1 MLMKIGSLGM
11 LIGLIC
17 TLETSAQDYQ
27 AVKGSPFAGSL
38 GVADNPA
45 SILSTPYP
53 WDITIFSTQIKN
65 TTNAITFSDFSY
77 LSHGDTLGYRW
88 ANGEKKRYAA
98 IDYNVHLFNVR
109 LDLGKKQAISFG
121 ANLRGY
127 TSVNTGKFFY
137 NDTISNMNSFLDLN
151 ENNTF
156 KENLVSSSWLELYGT
171 YSKTIFDDERGRL
184 NAGITLKAMRGIS
197 GIYAQLNGGTVN
209 RSIDNFNGTLTD
221 YSLAAGNAKYG
232 YSSNYDYWH
241 SNQSTYQNLKDFVG
255 HTRAGAAMD
264 IGFEYLVKP
273 QYVKIY
279 GDPDDYYEY
288 EWKFGAALLDFGENM
303 YVYGTQSRSAA
314 NPNSNATDVAL
325 NNKFDNVGTLAQF
338 NDSLATIVSSISAP
352 SGKFKIWNPTRF
364 EFNVDRMLP
373 KHFAVNAN
381 LTLNMSG
388 VVGSQ
393 KRLFTSDFT
402 LLAVT
407 PRWETKTL
415 GAYLPLQVTTE
426 GRVWLGGAFKAG
438 PLLMGLHNWANLFSK
453 NKLQNGGFYLAIV
466 IKPGKGWKTREEK
479 RYTCPVN

>member
-17 TLETSAQDYQ
+17 TLGTKAQDYQ

-53 WDITIFSTQIKN
+53 WDITVFSLQIKN
-65 TTNAITFSDFSY
+65 TTNAINFNNFSY
-77 LSHGDTLGYRW
+77 LSHGETLDYNW
-88 ANGEKKRYAA
+88 TDGERKRYAA
-98 IDYNVHLFNVR
+98 IDYNVHLLNVR
-109 LDLGKKQAISFG
+109 LALGHKQAISFG

-127 TSVNTGKFFY
+127 TSVTTGKFFY
-137 NDTISNMNSFLDLN
+137 NDTITSMNSFLDLN

-156 KENLVSSSWLELYGT
+156 KENLVSSSWLELYAT
-171 YSKTIFDDERGRL
+171 YAKTILDDERGRL
-184 NAGITLKAMRGIS
+184 NVGITLKAMRGIS

-209 RSIDNFNGTLTD
+209 RSVDNSDSGLTV

-232 YSSNYDYWH
+232 YSNNYDDWH
-241 SNQSTYQNLKDFVG
+241 SNQSTFQNLKSFLE

-273 QYVKIY
+273 QYVRIY
-279 GDPDDYYEY
+279 GDPDDYFEY
-288 EWKFGAALLDFGENM
+288 EWKFGAALLDFGENV
-303 YVYGTQSRSAA
+303 YVYGSQSRSAA

-325 NNKFDNVGTLAQF
+325 NNKFDKIGSLAQF
-338 NDSLATIVSSISAP
+338 NDSLATIVNTMTTPA
-352 SGKFKIWNPTRF
+352 GRFKIWNPTRF

-373 KHFAVNAN
+373 EHFAINAN

-388 VVGSQ
+388 VVGSE
-393 KRLFTSDFT
+393 RMMTSDFT

-407 PRWETKTL
+407 PRWETKSL

-438 PLLMGLHNWANLFSK
+438 PILLGLHNWANLFSK
-453 NKLQNGGFYLAIV
+453 HKLQNGGFYLAIV
-466 IKPGKGWKTREEK
+466 IKPGKGFSFKEK
-479 RYTCPVN
+479 KEYTCPDF

>member
-1 MLMKIGSLGM
+1 MLMKIGSLGI

-17 TLETSAQDYQ
+17 TLETAAQDYQ
-27 AVKGSPFAGSL
+27 AVKGSPFAGSI

-53 WDITIFSTQIKN
+53 WDITVFSTQIKN
-65 TTNAITFSDFSY
+65 TTNAISFSDFSY
-77 LSHGDTLGYRW
+77 LSQGDTLGYRW
-88 ANGEKKRYAA
+88 ANGEKKRYAG
-98 IDYNVHLFNVR
+98 IDYNVHLLNVR

-127 TSVNTGKFFY
+127 TSVSTGKFFY
-137 NDTISNMNSFLDLN
+137 NDSITSINSFLSLN

-171 YSKTIFDDERGRL
+171 YSKTILDDERGRL

-209 RSIDNFNGTLTD
+209 RSVDNFNGSLTD

-232 YSSNYDYWH
+232 YSANYDYWH

-255 HTRAGAAMD
+255 HTRGGAAVD
-264 IGFEYLVKP
+264 IGFEYMVKP

-288 EWKFGAALLDFGENM
+288 VWKFGAALLDFGENM

-314 NPNSNATDVAL
+314 NPNSNATDLAL

-373 KHFAVNAN
+373 EHFAVNVN

-388 VVGSQ
+388 VAGSQ

-407 PRWETKTL
+407 PRWETKSL

-438 PLLMGLHNWANLFSK
+438 PLLLGLHNWANLFSK

-466 IKPGKGWKTREEK
+466 IKPGKGWKIKEEK
-479 RYTCPVN
+479 KYSCPVD

>member
-1 MLMKIGSLGM
+1 MLMKIGSLGL

-17 TLETSAQDYQ
+17 TLETTAQDYQ
-27 AVKGSPFAGSL
+27 AVKGSPFAGSM

-45 SILSTPYP
+45 SIVSTPYP
-53 WDITIFSTQIKN
+53 WDITVFSVQVKN
-65 TTNAITFSDFSY
+65 TTNAISFSNFSY
-77 LSHGDTLGYRW
+77 LSHGDTLGYNWTEGNR
-88 ANGEKKRYAA
+88 KRYAA
-98 IDYNVHLFNVR
+98 VDFNVHLLNVR
-109 LDLGKKQAISFG
+109 LALGKKQAISFG

-127 TSVNTGKFFY
+127 TSASTGKFYY
-137 NDTISNMNSFLDLN
+137 NDTIANMNQFLNDN
-151 ENNTF
+151 EHNTF

-171 YSKTIFDDERGRL
+171 YSKTIWDDERGRL
-184 NAGITLKAMRGIS
+184 NGGITLRAMRGIS

-209 RSIDNFNGTLTD
+209 RSVDNTLTV

-255 HTRAGAAMD
+255 HTRGGAAMD
-264 IGFEYLVKP
+264 IGFEYLVKS
-273 QYVKIY
+273 QNVKIY

-303 YVYGTQSRSAA
+303 YVYGTQSRSAGA
-314 NPNSNATDVAL
+314 PNSNATDVQL
-325 NNKFDNVGTLAQF
+325 NNKFDNVGSVAQF
-338 NDSLATIVSSISAP
+338 NDSLATIVSSIATP
-352 SGKFKIWNPTRF
+352 AGKFKIWNPTRF
-364 EFNVDRMLP
+364 EFNVDRTLP
-373 KHFAVNAN
+373 EHFALNAN

-388 VVGSQ
+388 VTGS
-393 KRLFTSDFT
+393 KIMMTSDFT

-438 PLLMGLHNWANLFSK
+438 PLLMGVHNWANLFSK

-466 IKPGKGWKTREEK
+466 IKPGKGWKEREEK

>member
-1 MLMKIGSLGM
+1 MLMKIGALVM
-11 LIGLIC
+11 LTGLVC
-17 TLETSAQDYQ
+17 TLKTAAQDYQ

-53 WDITIFSTQIKN
+53 WDITIFSAQLKN
-65 TTNAITFSDFSY
+65 TTNALSFSNFSY

-88 ANGEKKRYAA
+88 ANGEKKRYAGV
-98 IDYNVHLFNVR
+98 DFNVHLLNVR

-121 ANLRGY
+121 ANLRSY
-127 TSVNTGKFFY
+127 TSVSTGKFFY

-171 YSKTIFDDERGRL
+171 YSKTILDDERGRL
-184 NAGITLKAMRGIS
+184 NVGITLKAMRGIS
-197 GIYAQLNGGTVN
+197 GIYAQLHGGTVN
-209 RSIDNFNGTLTD
+209 RSIDNRDSSLTV
-221 YSLAAGNAKYG
+221 YSLAAGNAQYA

-241 SNQSTYQNLKDFVG
+241 SHQSTFQNLKDFVG

-273 QYVKIY
+273 QYVRIY

-288 EWKFGAALLDFGENM
+288 EWKFGAALLDFGENV
-303 YVYGTQSRSAA
+303 YVYGSQSRSAG
-314 NPNSNATDVAL
+314 NPNSNATDVELNKKFGRVKSLAL
-325 NNKFDNVGTLAQF
+325 F
-338 NDSLATIVSSISAP
+338 NDSLATIVSSIAAP
-352 SGKFKIWNPTRF
+352 NGKFRIWNPTRF

-373 KHFAVNAN
+373 DHFALNAN
-381 LTLNMSG
+381 LTLNMSA
-388 VVGSQ
+388 VAGS
-393 KRLFTSDFT
+393 KRMMPSDFT

-466 IKPGKGWKTREEK
+466 IKPGKGFSIKEK
-479 RYTCPVN
+479 KEYTCPTF

>member
-1 MLMKIGSLGM
+1 MLMKIGSIGM

-17 TLETSAQDYQ
+17 TLGTKAQDYQ

-53 WDITIFSTQIKN
+53 WDITVFSLQIKN
-65 TTNAITFSDFSY
+65 TTNAINFDNFSY
-77 LSHGDTLGYRW
+77 LSHGETLDYNW
-88 ANGEKKRYAA
+88 TDGERKRYAA
-98 IDYNVHLFNVR
+98 IDYNVHLLNVR
-109 LDLGKKQAISFG
+109 LALGHKQAISFG

-127 TSVNTGKFFY
+127 TSVTTGKFFY

-156 KENLVSSSWLELYGT
+156 KENLVSSSWLELYAT
-171 YSKTIFDDERGRL
+171 YAKTILDDERGRL
-184 NAGITLKAMRGIS
+184 NVGITLKAMRGIS
-197 GIYAQLNGGTVN
+197 GVYAQLNGGTVN
-209 RSIDNFNGTLTD
+209 RSVDNADSSVTV

-232 YSSNYDYWH
+232 YSNNYDYWH
-241 SNQSTYQNLKDFVG
+241 NNRSTFQNLKDFLE

-273 QYVKIY
+273 QYVRIY
-279 GDPDDYYEY
+279 GDPDDYFEY

-325 NNKFDNVGTLAQF
+325 NNKFEKIGSLAQF
-338 NDSLATIVSSISAP
+338 NDSLATIVSTMSTPA
-352 SGKFKIWNPTRF
+352 GKFKIWNPTRF

-373 KHFAVNAN
+373 EHFAVNAN

-388 VVGSQ
+388 VVGS
-393 KRLFTSDFT
+393 KRMMTSDFT

-407 PRWETKTL
+407 PRWETKSL

-438 PLLMGLHNWANLFSK
+438 PLLLGLHNWANLFSK
-453 NKLQNGGFYLAIV
+453 HKLQNGGFYLAIV
-466 IKPGKGWKTREEK
+466 IKPGKGFSFKEK
-479 RYTCPVN
+479 KEYTCPTN

>member
-1 MLMKIGSLGM
+1 MLMKIGSLGL

-17 TLETSAQDYQ
+17 TLETTAQDYQ

-53 WDITIFSTQIKN
+53 WDVTIFSAQIKN
-65 TTNAITFSDFSY
+65 TTNAISFSDFSY
-77 LSHGDTLGYRW
+77 LSHGDTLGYSW
-88 ANGEKKRYAA
+88 TDGERKRYAA
-98 IDYNVHLFNVR
+98 VDFNVHLFNVR
-109 LDLGKKQAISFG
+109 LDLSRKQAISFG
-121 ANLRGY
+121 ANMRGY
-127 TSVNTGKFFY
+127 TNVTTGKFFY
-137 NDTISNMNSFLDLN
+137 NDTITNMNSFLNLN

-171 YSKTIFDDERGRL
+171 YSKTILDDEFGRL
-184 NAGITLKAMRGIS
+184 NGGITLKVMRGIS
-197 GIYAQLNGGTVN
+197 GIFAQLNGGTIN
-209 RSIDNFNGTLTD
+209 RSLAGINTETL

-232 YSSNYDYWH
+232 YSSNLDYWH
-241 SNQSTYQNLKDFVG
+241 SNQSTFQNLKDLVG

-273 QYVKIY
+273 QYVKIF

-288 EWKFGAALLDFGENM
+288 EWKFGAALLDFGENV
-303 YVYGTQSRSAA
+303 YVYGSQSRSAG

-325 NNKFDNVGTLAQF
+325 NTKFDHVGTLAQF
-338 NDSLATIVSSISAP
+338 NDSLATIVSNISAP
-352 SGKFKIWNPTRF
+352 RGKFRIWNPTRF

-373 KHFAVNAN
+373 EHFAVNAN

-388 VVGSQ
+388 ITGS
-393 KRLFTSDFT
+393 KIMMTSDFT

-438 PLLMGLHNWANLFSK
+438 PVLLGLHNWANLFSK
-453 NKLQNGGFYLAIV
+453 NKLQNGGFYLAMV
-466 IKPGKGWKTREEK
+466 IRPGKGWKIREEK
-479 RYTCPVN
+479 HYTCPTD

>member
-1 MLMKIGSLGM
+1 MLMKIGSLGI

-17 TLETSAQDYQ
+17 TLETAAQDYQ
-27 AVKGSPFAGSL
+27 AVKGSPFAGSV

-53 WDITIFSTQIKN
+53 WDITVFSTQIKN
-65 TTNAITFSDFSY
+65 TTNAISFSDFSY
-77 LSHGDTLGYRW
+77 LSQGDTLGYRW
-88 ANGEKKRYAA
+88 ANGEKKRYAG
-98 IDYNVHLFNVR
+98 IDYNVHLLNVR

-127 TSVNTGKFFY
+127 TSVSTGKFFY
-137 NDTISNMNSFLDLN
+137 NDSITSINSFLSLN

-171 YSKTIFDDERGRL
+171 YSKTILDDERGRL
-184 NAGITLKAMRGIS
+184 NAGVTLKAMRGVS

-209 RSIDNFNGTLTD
+209 RSIDNFNGSLTD

-232 YSSNYDYWH
+232 YSANYDYWH

-255 HTRAGAAMD
+255 HTQGGAAVD
-264 IGFEYLVKP
+264 IGFEYMVKP

-288 EWKFGAALLDFGENM
+288 VWKFGAALLDFGENM

-314 NPNSNATDVAL
+314 NPNSNATDLAL

-364 EFNVDRMLP
+364 EFNADRMLP
-373 KHFAVNAN
+373 EHFAVNAN

-388 VVGSQ
+388 VAGSQ

-407 PRWETKTL
+407 PRWETKSL

-438 PLLMGLHNWANLFSK
+438 PLLLGLHNWANLFSK

-466 IKPGKGWKTREEK
+466 IKPGKGWKVREEK
-479 RYTCPVN
+479 RYTCPTN